1 MRAGWFFA
9 GCANTPSGG
18 ACHPSKGGEC
28 KAADFPAG
36 EQSACPL
43 PGESRRE
50 GRLRL
55 HPHCV
60 QPPLQIFHA
69 ADEQPITINRRT
81 RYIRYVSP
89 AVFEGFSQTP

>member
-1 MRAGWFFA
+1 VRAGWFFA
-9 GCANTPSGG
+9 GCATIPPGC

-43 PGESRRE
+43 AGESWRE
-50 GRLRL
+50 GRLGL

-60 QPPLQIFHA
+60 RLSLQNFRT
-69 ADEQPITINRRT
+69 ADEQPITITRYT
-81 RYIRYVSP
+81 RYIPVVSP